1 MPYPN
6 QVSKE
11 SIVQRAS
18 ELIEEAGVDALS
30 LSKLAATLGVK
41 APSLYRHIGNKNQLL
56 QEVNLLTLQ
65 NLFAAMQQAIEQPN
79 DDPND
84 DPQEQM
90 KALCIAY
97 RRFAHQHAQLY
108 FLAYT
113 HKAEGLRP
121 DEDLLVK
128 MIMPIQILMAQICG
142 DANALTALR
151 GALALMHGFV
161 MLELNEQLQRGGDL
175 EAAYIQSFE
184 AYLRGWT

>member
-11 SIVQRAS
+11 SIVHRAA

-30 LSKLAATLGVK
+30 LSKLAAALGVK

-65 NLFAAMQQAIEQPN
+65 NLFATLQQAIEQAN
-79 DDPND
+79 G
-84 DPQEQM
+84 DPQMQM
-90 KALCIAY
+90 EALCVAY
-97 RRFAHQHAQLY
+97 RQFAHRHAQLY
-108 FLAYT
+108 LLAYT

-121 DEDLLVK
+121 DEDLLVE
-128 MIMPIQILMAQICG
+128 MIMPIQMVMVQICG
-142 DANALTALR
+142 EANALTALR

-175 EAAYIQSFE
+175 ELAYTQSLA
-184 AYLRGWT
+184 AYLRGWSTSSF